1 MLNKKKYILGAKK
14 LECNVGELLPSDK
27 NDVVTE
33 LPHLVSHF
41 HFSHSSCCFPEAWA
55 RK

>member
-14 LECNVGELLPSDK
+14 KLECNVGELLPSVK

-33 LPHLVSHF
+33 LPRLVSQF
-41 HFSHSSCCFPEAWA
+41 HFSCSSWVFPEG
-55 RK
+55 